1 MVKHRE
7 LEYRYITADD
17 VELDASLRGERVDG
31 AVVEDWFRP
40 GLLMAGRTGVLAAVG
55 TKANGPLR
63 PLALVVHEEE
73 IRRLCGRYATLR
85 SDLSPLSTWC
95 HLMTPATFEG
105 VKGITHEP
113 EFGDTVGAWSGV
125 VVAEAMLLAGK
136 SYVDLRFSACLA
148 TATYAIARSTALWEN
163 VMFDDAIERLD
174 CANRL
179 CRGRNVSQRN
189 ESRMARVRSS
199 LRPIWAC
206 LAALTRDTGRD
217 GGGGSVRPLVA
228 ALKALAEARAAGG
241 SGEAGMLAGP
251 LLKEVP
257 EARAFERLEEMTPEA
272 RLRLFDSFTS
282 ALEEA
287 TVESSPRRGALGL
300 VAGYLATVAAGGT
313 ASLGLVEQMADRFPE
328 LTTWAYLTGSIGERI
343 TWTSAF
349 DGLGRLVARELRRPL
364 RLDEAP
370 TCDFAVEEGVAL
382 ADPRLKEPLVHLR
395 VKQARLLSVALFPGV
410 NVAIPAADSTAEE
423 DGSLGGKTERGA
435 AGTPGKHDDS
445 GNLLPLLAEALWPFI
460 RPKVQALDATD
471 SATGS
476 GASEGARR
484 SRRKR
489 R

>member
-1 MVKHRE
+1 MVRHPE

-17 VELDASLRGERVDG
+17 AELDASLRGETVEG
-31 AVVEDWFRP
+31 TTVIEDWFRP

-55 TKANGPLR
+55 TGPNALLQ
-63 PLALVVHEEE
+63 PLAVVVHDEE

-95 HLMTPATFEG
+95 HLMTPATFED

-113 EFGDTVGAWSGV
+113 RFRDTVGAWSGV
-125 VVAEAMLLAGK
+125 VIAEAMLLAGK
-136 SYVDLRFSACLA
+136 SYGDLRFSACLA

-163 VMFDDAIERLD
+163 VLFDDAIERLE

-189 ESRMARVRSS
+189 ESRVARVRSS

-206 LAALTRDTGRD
+206 LAALTRDTEGAGGD
-217 GGGGSVRPLVA
+217 GVRPLVA
-228 ALKALAEARAAGG
+228 ALKALAEARAARA
-241 SGEAGMLAGP
+241 SGEAGMLARP
-251 LLKEVP
+251 LLREVP
-257 EARAFERLEEMTPEA
+257 EARAFEGLPEMTPEA
-272 RLRLFDSFTS
+272 RLRLFDLLTS

-287 TVESSPRRGALGL
+287 DGANASRRGALGL

-313 ASLGLVEQMADRFPE
+313 TSLGLVEQMAGRFPE
-328 LTTWAYLTGSIGERI
+328 LTIWAYLAGSVGERI

-370 TCDFAVEEGVAL
+370 TCDFAVEEGVVL
-382 ADPRLKEPLVHLR
+382 ADPRLENPLVHLR
-395 VKQARLLSVALFPGV
+395 VKQSRLLSVALFPGV
-410 NVAIPAADSTAEE
+410 NVAIPVADSMVEE
-423 DGSLGGKTERGA
+423 DRSSDGRRESGGVGA
-435 AGTPGKHDDS
+435 PVGHDS
-445 GNLLPLLAEALWPFI
+445 GGNLFPLLAEAVWPFI
-460 RPKVQALDATD
+460 RPKVVALDAPD
-471 SATGS
+471 SAAGS
-476 GASEGARR
+476 WATEASRR
-484 SRRKR
+484 SRKKR